1 MPRSRARV
9 DALKIAERIL
19 VIRGQRVL
27 IDADLARLYDVP
39 TARLNQQVRRNLRRF
54 PADFAFHLTKQ
65 EHANLMLQSATSSWG
80 GIRKPPLVFTEHG
93 AIMAAT
99 VLNSGRAAEMAVYV
113 VRAFVKLRQVLASN
127 ADLVGKLVALEKS
140 VATLDDRT
148 RKQFEEI
155 SRAISLL
162 MVSPVSESRPIG
174 FTADLDQNL

>member
-1 MPRSRARV
+1 M
-9 DALKIAERIL
+9 
-19 VIRGQRVL
+19 
-27 IDADLARLYDVP
+27 
-39 TARLNQQVRRNLRRF
+39 
-54 PADFAFHLTKQ
+54 
-65 EHANLMLQSATSSWG
+65 
-80 GIRKPPLVFTEHG
+80 RKPPLVFTEHG

-155 SRAISLL
+155 YRAISLL